1 MATIRPIRPEPDE
14 PTPLQ
19 LRALDDLRYIRET
32 MRRSAS
38 FTAISGMGQVAVGVS
53 ALVAALAA
61 WLQPSDERWLAV
73 WLVEATLALGIAA
86 GTTAQKARRAGEPLL
101 SRPGRQVAGSL
112 APPLAAGLLLT
123 LALAGSRDYGLMP
136 GTWLLLYGAG
146 VIAAG
151 AFSVRVVPVMGLSF
165 MAFGACTLVAPDA
178 WRDLMLAA
186 GFGGLHVAYGAII
199 ARRFGG

>member
-14 PTPLQ
+14 PTPLH
-19 LRALDDLRYIRET
+19 LRALDDLRFIRET

-38 FTAISGMGQVAVGVS
+38 FTAISGLGQVAVGLS
-53 ALVAALAA
+53 ALAA
-61 WLQPSDERWLAV
+61 AAIASRQPSDERWLVV
-73 WLVEATLALGIAA
+73 WLVEAALALAIAA
-86 GTTAQKARRAGEPLL
+86 ATTARKARQAGEALL

-123 LALAGSRDYGLMP
+123 LALARAGDYGLMA

-151 AFSVRVVPVMGLSF
+151 AFSVRVVPVMGVSF
-165 MAFGACTLVAPDA
+165 MAVGACALVAPASWGDV
-178 WRDLMLAA
+178 LLAA
-186 GFGGLHVAYGAII
+186 GFGCLHVAFGALI
-199 ARRFGG
+199 ARRYGG

>member
-1 MATIRPIRPEPDE
+1 MATPRPIRPPSQE

-19 LRALDDLRYIRET
+19 VRALDDLRYIRET

-38 FTAISGMGQVAVGVS
+38 FTAISGSGHVAVGVS
-53 ALVAALAA
+53 AVAAALIASA
-61 WLQPSDERWLAV
+61 QPTDERWLVV
-73 WLVEATLALGIAA
+73 WLLEAAVALLVAA
-86 GTTAQKARRAGEPLL
+86 VTTARKARRPPAPLL

-123 LALAGSRDYGLMP
+123 LALAGREDYALMP

-165 MAFGACTLVAPDA
+165 MACGAVGLVAPSSWSDGV
-178 WRDLMLAA
+178 LAA
-186 GFGGLHVAYGAII
+186 GFGGLHIVFGAVI